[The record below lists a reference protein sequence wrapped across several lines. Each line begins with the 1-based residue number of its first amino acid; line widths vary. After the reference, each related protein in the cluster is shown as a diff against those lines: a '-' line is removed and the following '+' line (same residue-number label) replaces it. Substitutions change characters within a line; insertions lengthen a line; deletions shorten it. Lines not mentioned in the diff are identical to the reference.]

1 MTLDL
6 RGEFLDAP
14 EGAVP
19 AEARVIRPSLW
30 AALEAAGR
38 LVGQLLPILVPL
50 ATSIFFGFDPGAGSR
65 PFFLALYERVEF
77 YAAFFLLVVPLAR
90 VALTRYVVDGDGLR
104 VSSSLLQ
111 RSDQRVPWD
120 KVTALR
126 HKRSLIGALVGIET
140 LEVVAYGRKGTTLRL
155 VGLRDAAELRSLVAR
170 RMRETAS
177 VTALVRND

>member
-38 LVGQLLPILVPL
+38 LIGQLLPFLVPL
-50 ATSIFFGFDPGAGSR
+50 VTSVLFGFDAVPESR
-65 PFFLALYERVEF
+65 PFLLSLYDRVEL
-77 YAAFFLLVVPLAR
+77 YAAFLLLVVPVAR

-104 VSSSLLQ
+104 VSSSFLQ

-140 LEVVAYGRKGTTLRL
+140 LEVVAYGQKGTTLRL
-155 VGLRDAAELRSLVAR
+155 IGLRDAAELRALVAR
-170 RMRETAS
+170 RMRETAT
-177 VTALVRND
+177 VTALVSND